1 MVIDSACCLLPE
13 LGLTAIPIYPLPP
26 IRSGGRIAVPRPVVN
41 VDTTHVSDCFEA
53 LPEPV
58 APLIDALAGPRAGED
73 GLHARVDRIEVPQKL
88 LQIEVQMLQQIHFVD
103 QYQVG
108 RAEHERVLQRL
119 LLTLRD
125 GGDHDPDLLTHPE
138 LGRTHQ
144 VAHVFDD
151 EDIYVLE
158 REFAQAGA
166 DHVGVQMALAAESW
180 VGVYLHQGD
189 VETGQPVGVQG
200 SLYIAFEDAETEL
213 IAQPLQRALQQ
224 RSLSS
229 TWRAHHVDR
238 IRFGPVEHVPVGP
251 GERVVGIQDVL
262 KDHFLD
268 RRSVHPY
275 ASSNSSV
282 STISSSPSRISRS
295 KLPHPPHCRGKST
308 SRLSTPHKRHFPTAG
323 ICSISSSAPSTGVP
337 SARSPKPKDRA
348 EGTTWRR

>member
-73 GLHARVDRIEVPQKL
+73 GLHARVDRIEVPEKL

-119 LLTLRD
+119 LLTFRD
-125 GGDHDPDLLTHPE
+125 GVDHDPDVLTHPE
-138 LGRTHQ
+138 LRRTHQ
-144 VAHVFDD
+144 VPHVLDD
-151 EDIYVLE
+151 KYVYVVE
-158 REFAQAGA
+158 REFAEAGA
-166 DHVGVQMALAAESW
+166 DHVGVQMALAAETR
-180 VGVYLHQGD
+180 VGIHLHQRD

-200 SLYIAFEDAETEL
+200 SLHVALQDAQTKPA
-213 IAQPLQRALQQ
+213 AQPLQGTLQQ
-224 RSLSS
+224 RRLSCS
-229 TWRAHHVDR
+229 RRAHHVYR
-238 IRFGPVEHVPVGP
+238 VRPCPIEQVPVGP
-251 GERVVGIQDVL
+251 GERVVGVQDVL
-262 KDHFLD
+262 LDHFLD
-268 RRSVHPY
+268 RRTMHPY
-275 ASSNSSV
+275 ASSNSSD
-282 STISSSPSRISRS
+282 STISSSPLRISRS
-295 KLPHPPHCRGKST
+295 KPPHSSHRRGKLP
-308 SRLSTPHKRHFPTAG
+308 SRLSTPHERHRPTAG

-337 SARSPKPKDRA
+337 SARSPKPKVTA